1 MIALLLVLLGCAPD
15 IHAGY
20 EADRAAALHVV
31 REAAPTSWE
40 PALRVQIPFAT
51 LQPVVQQVADTA
63 VRGLDDLRVS
73 PGLGLELRAHPELR
87 VRGLEL
93 APASVC
99 EGSGCLRLQA
109 RVDGSVSVNALG
121 VARAV
126 PVSGS
131 LEAQVAFL
139 VEDGRVVLLRLER
152 VARVELEAGGQV
164 ARVDLAPL
172 LEQALSRAIQQ
183 KFPRFT
189 VADLRDGLPLRAVR
203 VTVAAGGVEIGALS
217 DAPGVEAVDAGT
229 FPTSGLRAR
238 AAPSWVLALARRAA
252 FDKGALAMDIVA
264 DPRAMSLVGH
274 DLGLDLRLWRL
285 AGRGWWRDYRVKA
298 SVAVREARLS
308 ITARDATVVG
318 ASPRAGLADPLAAL
332 AQAQVLTALED
343 ALTRS
348 VGVGR
353 KADAVGVTFA
363 ARITDLH
370 GEPGAWVADA
380 TFAARE
386 AAR

>member
-15 IHAGY
+15 IHAAY
-20 EADRAAALHVV
+20 EADRAAAMRVV
-31 REAAPTSWE
+31 REAAPASWE

-63 VRGLDDLRVS
+63 VRGLDELRVS
-73 PGLGLELRAHPELR
+73 PGLGLELRADPDLR
-87 VRGLEL
+87 VRGLDL
-93 APASVC
+93 APGSGC

-109 RVDGSVSVNALG
+109 RVDGTVAVDALG
-121 VARAV
+121 VARSM

-131 LEAQVAFL
+131 LDAQVAL
-139 VEDGRVVLLRLER
+139 VVEDGRAVQLRLER
-152 VARVELEAGGQV
+152 VARVALSAGGQV
-164 ARVDLAPL
+164 ARVDLAPV

-203 VTVAAGGVEIGALS
+203 VTVASGGVEIGALS

-229 FPTSGLRAR
+229 FPTSGLQAR
-238 AAPSWVLALARRAA
+238 VAPSWVLALARRLSFA
-252 FDKGALAMDIVA
+252 KGALAMDIVA
-264 DPRAMSLVGH
+264 DPRALSLEGH
-274 DLGLDLRLWRL
+274 DLALDLRLWRL
-285 AGRGWWRDYRVKA
+285 AGRGWWRDYRVQA
-298 SVAVREARLS
+298 SVAVRDARLG
-308 ITARDATVVG
+308 IIARDATVIQ

-332 AQAQVLTALED
+332 AQSQVLTALED

-353 KADAVGVTFA
+353 RADAAGVALA

-380 TFAARE
+380 TLAVRE
-386 AAR
+386 ASR